1 MLGSHAPNPTQP
13 GRHRHPVPS
22 PAVVEHSTGRPPGWV
37 THRLR
42 PRPAPRRVM
51 GNGVVPHQAAHAVS
65 LLLADLATLTAA
77 EHTDFGRD
85 AA

>member
-1 MLGSHAPNPTQP
+1 MAPPRGAIPSHRRAPDWPAARLGD
-13 GRHRHPVPS
+13 R
-22 PAVVEHSTGRPPGWV
+22 RP
-37 THRLR
+37 L

-77 EHTDFGRD
+77 EHTDLGRD